1 MRRIIVNIAIIII
14 AFSLQSS
21 IFRFLPFLSV
31 SPNFMIIFVFSYGFI
46 YGQKEGMLYGVIIGL
61 LMDLFYSG
69 VFGFFT
75 LIFVWLGFLNG
86 SLSKYFYEDYITL
99 PLALCAVNEIVYN
112 FFIFFFRF
120 FLRGKHDLDFYLQ
133 SIVIPEMIM
142 TLLFTLL
149 IYRVL
154 LGYNRKLEEIDIKRG
169 KKNV

>member
-46 YGQKEGMLYGVIIGL
+46 YGQKEGMLYGVIVGL

-86 SLSKYFYEDYITL
+86 SLSKYFYEDYIML
-99 PLALCAVNEIVYN
+99 PLALCAANEVVYN

-120 FLRGKHDLDFYLQ
+120 FIRGKRDLGFYLQ
-133 SIVIPEMIM
+133 SIVIPEIIM

-169 KKNV
+169 QKNV